1 MGRSPTPR
9 GGCSVA
15 LRPSK
20 ALVDSR
26 ELRQLWSVLFCLIRL
41 INYRVVSIRVDIL
54 NSQNCL
60 HTKQNGLTLPQSA
73 LADSLSYCHVSPITI
88 HKIIKV
94 KHMDGCIQR
103 TSSFFKNQDISFY
116 PYIGKC

>member
-26 ELRQLWSVLFCLIRL
+26 ELGQLWSVLFCLIRL
-41 INYRVVSIRVDIL
+41 INYRVVSIRVEIL

-60 HTKQNGLTLPQSA
+60 HTTKQNGLTLPHSA
-73 LADSLSYCHVSPITI
+73 LAGPLSYCHVSPVI

-94 KHMDGCIQR
+94 RHMDGAFNVR
-103 TSSFFKNQDISFY
+103 HLSSKIKTFLFTLISANA
-116 PYIGKC
+116 